1 MLAWVKLLGHLM
13 LTRALKAGPG
23 ALQPPHLR
31 GRWRE
36 VRVPTRSYDTW
47 PTYNRTLEVRFYLP
61 DLVSLAVVQLV
72 KWGLW
77 GQEDALALL
86 L

>member
-1 MLAWVKLLGHLM
+1 M
-13 LTRALKAGPG
+13 
-23 ALQPPHLR
+23 
-31 GRWRE
+31 
-36 VRVPTRSYDTW
+36 RVPTRSYDTW

-61 DLVSLAVVQLV
+61 DLVSLAVVQLA
-72 KWGLW
+72 KCGLG